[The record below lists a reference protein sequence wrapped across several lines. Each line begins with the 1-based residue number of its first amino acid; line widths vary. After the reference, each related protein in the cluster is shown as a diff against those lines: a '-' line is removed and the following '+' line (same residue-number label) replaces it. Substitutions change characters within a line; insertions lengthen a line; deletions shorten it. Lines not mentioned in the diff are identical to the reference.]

1 MNNYHIFYLD
11 YLMKDNVMHSIIV
24 IFQFII
30 KIKMS
35 QNDKQYEM

>member
-1 MNNYHIFYLD
+1 MNIYHIFYFD
-11 YLMKDNVMHSIIV
+11 YLMNDNAMHSIIV